1 MCGRFPQKL
10 SSSEFVVLFPR
21 ERRALARCAD
31 RQQTLNAADDLE
43 LDEPLEA
50 G

>member
-1 MCGRFPQKL
+1 MRL
-10 SSSEFVVLFPR
+10 VVN
-21 ERRALARCAD
+21 ARCAD